1 MMDVK
6 TQETLEQVSLEL
18 QRADSRVQAM
28 LDKDDVT
35 PDTVNMALHLVL
47 NVRDTL
53 ETLWEQET
61 YKS

>member
-53 ETLWEQET
+53 EQLWEQET